1 MSLCHRDKLS
11 VVISDRRY
19 FMRHNQMGLGVDG
32 RLDIIAHKACPFVTG
47 SRGTGIRIGQRYLP
61 SGVSFN
67 CRAMPD
73 SRSTSSRTRSSSAFK
88 CVPLLMRVWKLAK

>member
-32 RLDIIAHKACPFVTG
+32 RLDIIAHKACPFFHG
-47 SRGTGIRIGQRYLP
+47 QPWNGHPDRSRISAIGRIFQLP
-61 SGVSFN
+61 
-67 CRAMPD
+67 CDA
-73 SRSTSSRTRSSSAFK
+73 
-88 CVPLLMRVWKLAK
+88 